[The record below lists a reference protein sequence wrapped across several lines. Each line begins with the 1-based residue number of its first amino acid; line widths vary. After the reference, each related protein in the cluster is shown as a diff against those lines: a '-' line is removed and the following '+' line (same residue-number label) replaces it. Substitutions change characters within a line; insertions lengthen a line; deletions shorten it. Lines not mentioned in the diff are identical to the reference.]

1 VIHYYIHLKRSQIVT
16 DSPHR
21 AYGRGGGGGTDEW
34 GRMGDGGD
42 HARLKSSVSHESLP
56 ADEK

>member
-21 AYGRGGGGGTDEW
+21 AYGRGGGGGGGG
-34 GRMGDGGD
+34 GRTNGEGWVMAETMRD
-42 HARLKSSVSHESLP
+42 
-56 ADEK
+56 